1 MSAKLRLLNNLIGIY
16 EGDICQFRLPG
27 DARRAARA
35 ARRLAERYFK
45 DDPNTSLI
53 KLRQFGEVL
62 AQLTAAKSGLFASP
76 EEQQADLLRRLKFER
91 IVPRVVG
98 DLFYQLRIAGN
109 RATHAHTGDHAEAL
123 STLKIARELG
133 IWFHRTFADKKF
145 SAGAFVPPPD
155 PAAATKALQ
164 EELERLRHALDETRS
179 GAEKARLAAESEVR
193 ERLSAEER
201 ARKEREER
209 TVWEQLASE
218 AENAKAQ
225 LFARATGAS
234 GGRRAGAGT
243 DDGRHRCQGGRRRR

>member
-27 DARRAARA
+27 DAQRAARA

-45 DDPNTSLI
+45 DGPNTSLI

-91 IVPRVVG
+91 IVPREVG

-109 RATHAHTGDHAEAL
+109 RA
-123 STLKIARELG
+123 
-133 IWFHRTFADKKF
+133 
-145 SAGAFVPPPD
+145 PM
-155 PAAATKALQ
+155 Q